1 MVTPDIGKLDLSDSD
16 NEDLFASPSKP
27 SKSNLKASNKNAE
40 SSSAPAQ
47 RSGGSK
53 YDAETAREAALQKE
67 LEGVRNINELIEGVL
82 GSLDLAKGNM
92 DTVSQTVTSASTL
105 LNTWIRILSQTEH
118 NQRLILNPN
127 WRGASQD
134 VADMENEQVLKAQA
148 AERRA
153 AEEERRREA
162 ARQRAED
169 EERQR
174 QAGTTARG
182 SRGGRPRARGGLSR
196 TGSVS
201 SSGYG
206 RGSSTGTGTGTGT
219 GRGGSGIGRG
229 IPRGRAR
236 GVR

>member
-1 MVTPDIGKLDLSDSD
+1 MATPDIGKLDLSDSD
-16 NEDLFASPSKP
+16 NEDLFASPSKLSKADLKAL
-27 SKSNLKASNKNAE
+27 SKSSEGN
-40 SSSAPAQ
+40 APAQ

-92 DTVSQTVTSASTL
+92 DTVSQTVTSASML

-174 QAGTTARG
+174 QAGTTSRG
-182 SRGGRPRARGGLSR
+182 TRGGRGRARGGVLR
-196 TGSVS
+196 PGSIS

-206 RGSSTGTGTGTGT
+206 RGSSTGSSTGTGTS
-219 GRGGSGIGRG
+219 RGGSGIGRG

>member
-1 MVTPDIGKLDLSDSD
+1 MATPDIGKLDLSDSD
-16 NEDLFASPSKP
+16 NEDLFASPSRP
-27 SKSNLKASNKNAE
+27 SKSKLKAPNKTAE
-40 SSSAPAQ
+40 SSGPAH

-134 VADMENEQVLKAQA
+134 IADMENEQVLKAQA

-153 AEEERRREA
+153 AEEERRRET

-174 QAGTTARG
+174 QAGTTVRG
-182 SRGGRPRARGGLSR
+182 SRGGRGRPRGGVSR

-206 RGSSTGTGTGTGT
+206 RGSSTGSSAGT

>member
-1 MVTPDIGKLDLSDSD
+1 MASPDIGKLDLSDSG

-27 SKSNLKASNKNAE
+27 SKSNLKPPHKDAD
-40 SSSAPAQ
+40 SSAPAH

-53 YDAETAREAALQKE
+53 YDTETAREAALQKE

-92 DTVSQTVTSASTL
+92 DTVSQTVTSASML

-148 AERRA
+148 AERRV

-174 QAGTTARG
+174 QAGTTTRG
-182 SRGGRPRARGGLSR
+182 TRGGRPRARGGLPR
-196 TGSVS
+196 TGGVS

-206 RGSSTGTGTGTGT
+206 RGSSTGTGTG
-219 GRGGSGIGRG
+219 R
-229 IPRGRAR
+229 
-236 GVR
+236 VR